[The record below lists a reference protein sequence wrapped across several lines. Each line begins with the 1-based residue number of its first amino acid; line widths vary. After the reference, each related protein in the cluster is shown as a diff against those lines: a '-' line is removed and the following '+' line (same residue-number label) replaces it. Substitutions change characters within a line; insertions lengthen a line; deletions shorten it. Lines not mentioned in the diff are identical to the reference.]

1 MRRTVQP
8 YYEFPEIPPPPP
20 PEKKWNVEDKLDE
33 KDVCLSSFFA
43 LILKY
48 YQIDFWLFFLRLRIL
63 SRLLASYPSAC
74 EEIGRPT
81 SYQNAE

>member
-8 YYEFPEIPPPPP
+8 HYEFPEIPPPPK
-20 PEKKWNVEDKLDE
+20 KKWNVEDKLDE
-33 KDVCLSSFFA
+33 KDVCLSSFF
-43 LILKY
+43 LHLSWSITKS
-48 YQIDFWLFFLRLRIL
+48 IFDFFLRLRIL
-63 SRLLASYPSAC
+63 SRLLSSYPSAC

>member
-1 MRRTVQP
+1 MRQTVQP
-8 YYEFPEIPPPPP
+8 HYEFPEIPSL

-33 KDVCLSSFFA
+33 KDVCLSSF
-43 LILKY
+43 LGTYLEILPNR
-48 YQIDFWLFFLRLRIL
+48 FLTFFFGRVRIL

>member
-1 MRRTVQP
+1 MRQTVQP
-8 YYEFPEIPPPPP
+8 HYEFPEIPSL
-20 PEKKWNVEDKLDE
+20 PEKKLNVEDKLDE